1 MISASWNPST
11 NAWVCH
17 VSDPDGDWTAVC
29 IDGVWYN
36 ESEFTVIEVRGPDVI
51 ERLETAVAELCARG
65 AN

>member
-1 MISASWNPST
+1 MIGHVSWNPST

-29 IDGVWYN
+29 VDGKWSI
-36 ESEFTVIEVRGPDVI
+36 ESAGLTITNVRTLRALDD
-51 ERLETAVAELCARG
+51 AVADYCARG